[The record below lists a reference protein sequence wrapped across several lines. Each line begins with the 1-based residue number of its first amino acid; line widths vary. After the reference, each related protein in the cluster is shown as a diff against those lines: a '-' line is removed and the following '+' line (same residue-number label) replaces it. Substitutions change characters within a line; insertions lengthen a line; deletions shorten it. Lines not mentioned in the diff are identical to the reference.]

1 MRIGTHP
8 PSKTAEIFS
17 TGLRPAALICRAKIS
32 ALLHSALP
40 QYWGVSAIFFL
51 LIRDT
56 PHVRQTTAPVA
67 GYPRA
72 FFLRAIPQSSAPA
85 SRDRRRV
92 ESRDAV
98 PARLRKRG
106 AAGMERPPTCPR
118 TLAGQPWRC
127 PRLPGLCAAPTGRQ
141 PACAFSSIVWNGLRR
156 WVLFCRRIGRPV
168 VRVTRT
174 GEQARRPA
182 LLTCLL
188 HVRRGGPRHEF
199 HQPR

>member
-72 FFLRAIPQSSAPA
+72 FFLRAIPQSPAPG
-85 SRDRRRV
+85 SRDRRRDRV
-92 ESRDAV
+92 PGCSACPAPETRCGRNGTPPDLSPNSRGTA
-98 PARLRKRG
+98 
-106 AAGMERPPTCPR
+106 
-118 TLAGQPWRC
+118 LAM
-127 PRLPGLCAAPTGRQ
+127 
-141 PACAFSSIVWNGLRR
+141 SSIAGPLRSANWTSACLR
-156 WVLFCRRIGRPV
+156 LLLNCLERSSAMGVIL
-168 VRVTRT
+168 
-174 GEQARRPA
+174 PA
-182 LLTCLL
+182 DWPS
-188 HVRRGGPRHEF
+188 RGPRHARGSGGGAAAGIADVPF
-199 HQPR
+199 ACPQGRSAP